1 MACADGVCDVGGEAA
16 QRDRAA
22 VTIVFDVGDGDQD
35 AVDGVRPAVLGVGH
49 DERFAGAQRVG
60 DRLVVAD
67 VAVRGLCGGDLL
79 DGQGLDPVEAEHRG
93 DLSQAWTVVH
103 GGSQ

>member
-1 MACADGVCDVGGEAA
+1 MTVTKMRSTAS
-16 QRDRAA
+16 DR
-22 VTIVFDVGDGDQD
+22 
-35 AVDGVRPAVLGVGH
+35 RCWVGH